1 MLSTKQLILNLN
13 LKKKRIKV
21 PLENDFEFDDKK
33 KAFILLS
40 GKVISYG
47 ERNYTQIL
55 KKNDPIG
62 FAESIL
68 AKKNVL
74 KYIPSCLSK

>member
-13 LKKKRIKV
+13 LKKKKIKV
-21 PLENDFEFDDKK
+21 SLKSDFEFDDKN

-55 KKNDPIG
+55 KK
-62 FAESIL
+62 
-68 AKKNVL
+68 K
-74 KYIPSCLSK
+74 